1 MMFMTLE
8 DLAGTLD
15 VVLFPDVYQ
24 QVRSFIHSSDPLL
37 VTGVVEMDVGRG
49 EPLLQAEKVA
59 RLGQTSQS

>member
-8 DLAGTLD
+8 DLAGALD

-37 VTGVVEMDVGRG
+37 VTGVMEMDPARAEPFLRG
-49 EPLLQAEKVA
+49 EKVM
-59 RLGQTSQS
+59 RIG